1 MYPFYINPS
10 NISLLEVDFSFVMGF
25 ECGIKGDIIDDLFLL
40 VLYQYDTNLYDIHF
54 VWSLDTANPWNHT
67 NPFLW

>member
-1 MYPFYINPS
+1 MCPFYINPS
-10 NISLLEVDFSFVMGF
+10 YISLVEGDFSFVIGF

-54 VWSLDTANPWNHT
+54 V
-67 NPFLW
+67 